1 MRKSILLSA
10 TFLFVLLTFTTCKK
24 KGECFD
30 QQLYDLHKNDNCTHD
45 CPGVKGCD
53 GKTYCNSCI
62 AASQGIS
69 VEE

>member
-1 MRKSILLSA
+1 MKKLLLLWVS
-10 TFLFVLLTFTTCKK
+10 FLFVLLTFNSCKK
-24 KGECFD
+24 NGECFD
-30 QQLYDLHKNDNCTHD
+30 QQLYHLHKNDICTQD

-62 AASQGIS
+62 ASSQGIR